1 MAPEKHAG
9 DVIDFRYE
17 LLAQLRSG
25 GMGVV
30 WRAQD
35 LLVERHVA
43 VKEIRFPAILG
54 EQQRAAL
61 SARLVAD
68 AKAVAGFG
76 DLGAVAVI
84 DVLAQHDPPLVVT
97 ELVEGPTLADVVAA
111 EGPLDPERVAA
122 IGLVVTQSLEAA
134 AAKGIVHRFL
144 RPSRILL
151 PDDGGTRLADFG
163 VMALVGDPDVNPS
176 GSVSGSASY
185 LPPEMPTQPG
195 GSLASDLWALG
206 ATLYFAV
213 EGRPAF
219 AGETAQ
225 ATLQAI
231 AAGQARPPERA
242 GALAPVIEA
251 LLATDP
257 AARPQPERLRAL
269 LSAVA
274 LVPVGAPGGPDG
286 PSVPTEVLDRMF
298 HRDHDTPQLHLL
310 PEEPGP
316 GDAEGAGGAAKKA
329 HRPHRGRRILT
340 GIGAIMVI
348 AVLGALLAQG
358 GRHAIVRKRAA
369 TQATQWAT
377 YTDAATGFKINHPGG
392 WTSATEGRH
401 TDFRDPT
408 TGAALRVGYTKP
420 AQSSPE
426 QVWLDLEK
434 SFQAEH
440 PSYKR
445 VRLNQSVHAGLPA
458 AIWEFT
464 WTDNGIDLHNYDVG
478 FTSGEYSLALNYQT
492 READWER
499 LRGLFDQFAATFQ
512 PPPQ

>member
-1 MAPEKHAG
+1 VAPEKQAG

-17 LLAQLRSG
+17 LLSPIRSG

-35 LLVERHVA
+35 LLVEREVA
-43 VKEIRFPAILG
+43 IKEIRFPAILG
-54 EQQRAAL
+54 EQQRTAL

-68 AKAVAGFG
+68 AKAVAGLG
-76 DLGAVAVI
+76 DAGTVSVI
-84 DVLAQHDPPLVVT
+84 DVLDQRDPPLVVT
-97 ELVEGPTLADVVAA
+97 ELVQAPSVADVVAA
-111 EGPLDPERVAA
+111 DGPLPPDRVAA
-122 IGLVVTQSLEAA
+122 VGLAVLQSLEAA
-134 AAKGIVHRFL
+134 SAKGIVHRFL

-151 PDDGGTRLADFG
+151 PEEGGARITDFG

-213 EGRPAF
+213 EGQPAF
-219 AGETAQ
+219 GGETTQ

-231 AAGQARPPERA
+231 AAGRSRPTERA
-242 GALAPVIEA
+242 GELAPVLEA
-251 LLATDP
+251 LFAPDP

-269 LSAVA
+269 LGAVA
-274 LVPVGAPGGPDG
+274 LVPVGAPAGP
-286 PSVPTEVLDRMF
+286 PPPAEVLDRMF
-298 HRDHDTPQLHLL
+298 HRDPDTPQLHLL
-310 PEEPGP
+310 PPEPEPGEAAD
-316 GDAEGAGGAAKKA
+316 GTDAPAKKA
-329 HRPHRGRRILT
+329 ARRHHRGRKVLT
-340 GIGAIMVI
+340 GAGALIVI
-348 AVLGALLAQG
+348 AVLGALLAGG
-358 GRHAIVRKRAA
+358 GRHAIVRKKA
-369 TQATQWAT
+369 TSQAVQWST
-377 YTDAATGFKINHPGG
+377 YADAATGFKIDHPGG
-392 WTSATEGRH
+392 WSAVTEGRH

-420 AQSSPE
+420 AVSTPE

-434 SFQAEH
+434 SFQTEH

-464 WTDNGIDLHNYDVG
+464 WSDNGIDLHNYDVG

-492 READWER
+492 KEADWER
-499 LRGLFDQFAATFQ
+499 LRPQFDRFASTFH
-512 PPPQ
+512 PPPA

>member
-1 MAPEKHAG
+1 MAPEKQAG

-17 LLAQLRSG
+17 LLSQLRSG

-35 LLVERHVA
+35 LLVERQVA
-43 VKEIRFPAILG
+43 VKEIRFPSILG

-76 DLGAVAVI
+76 DPGAVAVI

-97 ELVEGPTLADVVAA
+97 ELVEAPTLADVVAA
-111 EGPLDPERVAA
+111 DGPLEPERVAV
-122 IGLVVTQSLEAA
+122 IGLAVLQSLEAA
-134 AAKGIVHRFL
+134 SAKGIVHRFL

-151 PDDGGTRLADFG
+151 PEDGGARLADFG

-225 ATLQAI
+225 TTLQAI
-231 AAGQARPPERA
+231 AAGQSRPPERA
-242 GALAPVIEA
+242 GALTTVLEA
-251 LLATDP
+251 LLDKDP

-269 LSAVA
+269 LGAVA
-274 LVPVGAPGGPDG
+274 LVPVGAPGG

-298 HRDHDTPQLHLL
+298 HRDPDTPQLNLL
-310 PEEPGP
+310 PDEPEPGEVA
-316 GDAEGAGGAAKKA
+316 DGAGAPAKKA
-329 HRPHRGRRILT
+329 RKRHRGRRVVT
-340 GIGAIMVI
+340 AAGALLVI
-348 AVLGALLAQG
+348 AVLGALLAGG

-369 TQATQWAT
+369 SQATQWAT
-377 YTDAATGFKINHPGG
+377 YTDAATGFKINHPGA

-401 TDFRDPT
+401 TDFRDPV

-420 AQSSPE
+420 AQASPE

-440 PSYKR
+440 PTYKR
-445 VRLNQSVHAGLPA
+445 VKLNQSVHAGLPA

-499 LRGLFDQFAATFQ
+499 MRPMFDQFAATFQ
-512 PPPQ
+512 PPPA